1 MASHDH
7 FDIERLFKLFSS
19 SIKRDDTIDMDDYV
33 NAYEELS
40 K

>member
-1 MASHDH
+1 MFHKYKPEDTSK
-7 FDIERLFKLFSS
+7 IMR
-19 SIKRDDTIDMDDYV
+19 DTIDMDDYV